1 LDKPATLALRPR
13 KPKPL
18 PIWTNLTVHC
28 DALVERR
35 LLGAMKVLVVG
46 GGGREH
52 ALVWKIAQSPKV
64 SQIFCAPGNAGIA
77 KLAQC
82 VPIGAE
88 EIVALADF
96 AQREKIDLT
105 VVGPEAPLCAG
116 IVDEFQRRGL
126 RIFGPTKSAAEIEG
140 SKVFCRQLLAKWRIP
155 SPKFAAFDDPNEAK
169 SYIRRQGAPI
179 VVKADG
185 LAAGKGSIVCST
197 LDEALSAVDRI
208 MVEREFGDAGK
219 RIVVEEFLTGR
230 EASVMVFTD
239 GRTVKPMLPSRDH
252 KRLLDND
259 QGPNTGGMGAY
270 CPVPDIDASLYD
282 EIVETIMK
290 PTIAALAAEGRPY
303 KGVLYGG
310 LMLTKEGPKVLE
322 FNCRFG
328 DPETQAVLPLLDAD
342 LVDICEAV
350 IDERLHEVDV
360 RWKDGACICVV
371 MASAGYPGAY
381 EKGKVITGIEEAEGE
396 EGVIVFHAG
405 TAMKDGQLVT
415 SGGRVLGVTAI
426 GRDFDEAVERVYK
439 AVSKIHFDGAHYRRD
454 IRPKSVA

>member
-1 LDKPATLALRPR
+1 
-13 KPKPL
+13 
-18 PIWTNLTVHC
+18 
-28 DALVERR
+28 
-35 LLGAMKVLVVG
+35 MKVLVIG

-88 EIVALADF
+88 DIVALADF
-96 AQREKIDLT
+96 AQREGIDLT

-197 LDEALSAVDRI
+197 LDEALRAVDRI

-219 RIVVEEFLTGR
+219 RIVVEEFLIGR

-342 LVDICEAV
+342 LVDICESV

-381 EKGKVITGIEEAEGE
+381 EKGKVITGIEEAESE
-396 EGVIVFHAG
+396 EGVIIFHAG
-405 TAMKDGQLVT
+405 TSWQDGQLVT
-415 SGGRVLGVTAI
+415 AGGRVLGVTAT
-426 GRDFDEAVERVYK
+426 GRDFDEAAKKVYR

-454 IRPKSVA
+454 IRSKSLA

>member
-1 LDKPATLALRPR
+1 MRLLKLLS
-13 KPKPL
+13 
-18 PIWTNLTVHC
+18 
-28 DALVERR
+28 ERR

-64 SQIFCAPGNAGIA
+64 SQIFCAPGNAGIS

-88 EIVALADF
+88 DITALADF
-96 AQREKIDLT
+96 AQREEIDLT
-105 VVGPEAPLCAG
+105 VVSPEAPLCAG

-185 LAAGKGSIVCST
+185 LAAGKGSIVCAT
-197 LDEALSAVDRI
+197 LDEALRAVDRI

-219 RIVVEEFLTGR
+219 RIVVEEFLIGR

-426 GRDFDEAVERVYK
+426 GRDFAEAVERVYK

-454 IRPKSVA
+454 IRPKV

>member
-1 LDKPATLALRPR
+1 
-13 KPKPL
+13 
-18 PIWTNLTVHC
+18 
-28 DALVERR
+28 
-35 LLGAMKVLVVG
+35 MKVLVVG

-96 AQREKIDLT
+96 AQREEIDLT

-185 LAAGKGSIVCST
+185 LAAGKGSIVCAT
-197 LDEALSAVDRI
+197 LDEALRAVDRI

-219 RIVVEEFLTGR
+219 RIVVEEFLIGR

-426 GRDFDEAVERVYK
+426 GRDFAEAVERVYK

-454 IRPKSVA
+454 IRPKV

>member
-1 LDKPATLALRPR
+1 MRLLKLLS
-13 KPKPL
+13 
-18 PIWTNLTVHC
+18 
-28 DALVERR
+28 ERR

-88 EIVALADF
+88 DITALADF
-96 AQREKIDLT
+96 AQREGIDLT

-116 IVDEFQRRGL
+116 IADEFQRRGL

-185 LAAGKGSIVCST
+185 LAAGKGSIVCAT
-197 LDEALSAVDRI
+197 LDEALRAVDRI

-219 RIVVEEFLTGR
+219 RIVVEEFLIGR

-454 IRPKSVA
+454 IRPKV

>member
-1 LDKPATLALRPR
+1 
-13 KPKPL
+13 
-18 PIWTNLTVHC
+18 
-28 DALVERR
+28 
-35 LLGAMKVLVVG
+35 
-46 GGGREH
+46 
-52 ALVWKIAQSPKV
+52 
-64 SQIFCAPGNAGIA
+64 
-77 KLAQC
+77 
-82 VPIGAE
+82 
-88 EIVALADF
+88 
-96 AQREKIDLT
+96 
-105 VVGPEAPLCAG
+105 
-116 IVDEFQRRGL
+116 VDEFQRRGL

-185 LAAGKGSIVCST
+185 LAAGKGSIVCAT
-197 LDEALSAVDRI
+197 LDEALRAVDRI

-239 GRTVKPMLPSRDH
+239 GRTVKLMLPSRDH

-360 RWKDGACICVV
+360 RWKDRACICVV

-415 SGGRVLGVTAI
+415 SGGRVLGVTAL

-454 IRPKSVA
+454 IRPKV

>member
-1 LDKPATLALRPR
+1 
-13 KPKPL
+13 
-18 PIWTNLTVHC
+18 
-28 DALVERR
+28 
-35 LLGAMKVLVVG
+35 MKVLVVG

-88 EIVALADF
+88 DIVALADF
-96 AQREKIDLT
+96 AQREGIDLT

-116 IVDEFQRRGL
+116 IADEFQRRGL

-197 LDEALSAVDRI
+197 LDEALCAVDRI

-219 RIVVEEFLTGR
+219 RIVVEEFLIGR

-381 EKGKVITGIEEAEGE
+381 EKGKVITGIEEAEGD

-439 AVSKIHFDGAHYRRD
+439 AVSKIHFDGAHYRRN
-454 IRPKSVA
+454 IRPKV

>member
-1 LDKPATLALRPR
+1 MRLLKLLS
-13 KPKPL
+13 
-18 PIWTNLTVHC
+18 
-28 DALVERR
+28 ERR

-88 EIVALADF
+88 DIVALADF
-96 AQREKIDLT
+96 AQQEGIDLT

-197 LDEALSAVDRI
+197 LDEALRAVDRI

-219 RIVVEEFLTGR
+219 RIVVEEFLIGR

-454 IRPKSVA
+454 IRPKSVT

>member
-1 LDKPATLALRPR
+1 
-13 KPKPL
+13 
-18 PIWTNLTVHC
+18 
-28 DALVERR
+28 
-35 LLGAMKVLVVG
+35 
-46 GGGREH
+46 
-52 ALVWKIAQSPKV
+52 
-64 SQIFCAPGNAGIA
+64 
-77 KLAQC
+77 
-82 VPIGAE
+82 
-88 EIVALADF
+88 
-96 AQREKIDLT
+96 
-105 VVGPEAPLCAG
+105 
-116 IVDEFQRRGL
+116 
-126 RIFGPTKSAAEIEG
+126 
-140 SKVFCRQLLAKWRIP
+140 
-155 SPKFAAFDDPNEAK
+155 
-169 SYIRRQGAPI
+169 
-179 VVKADG
+179 
-185 LAAGKGSIVCST
+185 
-197 LDEALSAVDRI
+197 
-208 MVEREFGDAGK
+208 
-219 RIVVEEFLTGR
+219 
-230 EASVMVFTD
+230 
-239 GRTVKPMLPSRDH
+239 
-252 KRLLDND
+252 
-259 QGPNTGGMGAY
+259 MGAY

-439 AVSKIHFDGAHYRRD
+439 AVSKIRFDGAHYRRD
-454 IRPKSVA
+454 IRPKV

>member
-1 LDKPATLALRPR
+1 MRLLKLLS
-13 KPKPL
+13 
-18 PIWTNLTVHC
+18 
-28 DALVERR
+28 ERR

-88 EIVALADF
+88 DITALADF
-96 AQREKIDLT
+96 AQREGIDLT

-197 LDEALSAVDRI
+197 LDEALRAVDRI

-219 RIVVEEFLTGR
+219 RIVVEEFLIGR

-310 LMLTKEGPKVLE
+310 LMLTKDGPKVLE

-371 MASAGYPGAY
+371 MASAGYPALTKKAKSSQ
-381 EKGKVITGIEEAEGE
+381 ELRKQK
-396 EGVIVFHAG
+396 
-405 TAMKDGQLVT
+405 
-415 SGGRVLGVTAI
+415 
-426 GRDFDEAVERVYK
+426 ERK
-439 AVSKIHFDGAHYRRD
+439 A
-454 IRPKSVA
+454 